1 MNTEHELDEVPTTFN
16 DWREARRFRA
26 WELHEK
32 EWDQTGIAEA
42 LGVTRGAVSQWF
54 KAVRE
59 EGLSALSSSTGQR
72 GPKPRLS
79 DEELQRLAKFLERGA
94 ESYGFRG
101 NVWTRAR
108 VGKVIERS
116 LTCRTV
122 IGTWDGCC
130 ARLAGRDKS
139 QSSVPTSV
147 TKTRSR
153 TGMRKPSP
161 SSKKSRSR
169 GKDAR
174 LRRRSGLLPL
184 ACGGAYLCAARR
196 DTGVAL
202 SLLGSLVGNQCHHTP
217 REAVHDN
224 AREVV

>member
-32 EWDQTGIAEA
+32 RWGQTGIAEA

-59 EGLSALSSSTGQR
+59 EGLSALSSSTGKR

-79 DEELQRLAKFLERGA
+79 DEGLQRLAKFLERGA

-108 VGKVIERS
+108 VGKIIEQEFDVSYSDRHVGRLLRKIGWTRQKPVERADQRDEDEIADWHAETFPELKKKALERGGRS
-116 LTCRTV
+116 
-122 IGTWDGCC
+122 
-130 ARLAGRDKS
+130 
-139 QSSVPTSV
+139 SS
-147 TKTRSR
+147 
-153 TGMRKPSP
+153 
-161 SSKKSRSR
+161 
-169 GKDAR
+169 
-174 LRRRSGLLPL
+174 
-184 ACGGAYLCAARR
+184 
-196 DTGVAL
+196 
-202 SLLGSLVGNQCHHTP
+202 
-217 REAVHDN
+217 
-224 AREVV
+224 